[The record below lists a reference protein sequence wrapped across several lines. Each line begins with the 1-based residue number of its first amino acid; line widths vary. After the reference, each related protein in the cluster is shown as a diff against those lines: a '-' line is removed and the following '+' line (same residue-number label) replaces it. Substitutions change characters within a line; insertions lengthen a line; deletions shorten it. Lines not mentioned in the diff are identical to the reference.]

1 MKWMKDLRQSIR
13 EMGWGE
19 VKLEDVEKL
28 SIFQL
33 KEMLKSCAW
42 REVRASWEQEMNE
55 NPKLEVLYKD
65 DCGQGLQGEECTN

>member
-1 MKWMKDLRQSIR
+1 MAVEAWKQREMKWMKDLRQSIR

-28 SIFQL
+28 SNFQL

-42 REVRASWEQEMNE
+42 REARASWEQEMNE
-55 NPKLEVLYKD
+55 KPKLEVLRMIVD
-65 DCGQGLQGEECTN
+65 